1 MDERPHELETAIDR
15 TRDTL
20 GRDLDRL
27 SRRVDVLKDDAAAQA
42 QWWGGVAA
50 VATGALG
57 ALLFWPRR
65 THRRRILPAPPSS

>member
-1 MDERPHELETAIDR
+1 MDERPHELEATIDR
-15 TRDTL
+15 TRHTL

-27 SRRVDVLKDDAAAQA
+27 GRRVDVLKDDAAAQV
-42 QWWGGVAA
+42 QWWAGIAA

-65 THRRRILPAPPSS
+65 TRVRRAYP

>member
-1 MDERPHELETAIDR
+1 MDERPDELEAAIDR
-15 TRDTL
+15 TRGTL

-27 SRRVDVLKDDAAAQA
+27 GRRFDVLKDDAAAQA
-42 QWWGGVAA
+42 QWWGGMAA

-65 THRRRILPAPPSS
+65 RRVRRVYS

>member
-1 MDERPHELETAIDR
+1 MDERPNELETAIDR
-15 TRDTL
+15 TRTTL

-27 SRRVDVLKDDAAAQA
+27 GRRVDVLKDDAAAQA

-50 VATGALG
+50 IATGALG

-65 THRRRILPAPPSS
+65 SRMRRVRTRAVW

>member
-1 MDERPHELETAIDR
+1 MDERSHELETAIDR

-27 SRRVDVLKDDAAAQA
+27 SRRVGVLKNDAAARA

-65 THRRRILPAPPSS
+65 TPRRRMSGLYLR

>member
-15 TRDTL
+15 TRGAL

-27 SRRVDVLKDDAAAQA
+27 SQRVDVLKNDAAAQA
-42 QWWGGVAA
+42 QWWGGIVA

-65 THRRRILPAPPSS
+65 SRTRRMYGLYE